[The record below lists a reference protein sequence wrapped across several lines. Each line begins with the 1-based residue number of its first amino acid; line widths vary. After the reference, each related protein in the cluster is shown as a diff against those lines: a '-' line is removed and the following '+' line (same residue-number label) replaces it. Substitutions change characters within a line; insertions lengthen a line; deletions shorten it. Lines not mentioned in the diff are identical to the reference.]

1 MNVLFEFRYSTLMLN
16 KLCNFCI
23 FVFILQKGGVIF
35 EEQNWTLVMLCPII
49 TGPLTLKWLGYVSLT
64 VWLLP

>member
-35 EEQNWTLVMLCPII
+35 EEKNWTLVMLCPII
-49 TGPLTLKWLGYVSLT
+49 TEPLTLKWLGYVSLT